1 MDSDADAIAYGGT
14 PEEADS
20 DAGTPEEEEEDS
32 DADTIPYGDTSEED
46 EEADIFSRDSP
57 ESPEC
62 PDAKRP
68 RLA

>member
-1 MDSDADAIAYGGT
+1 MDTDADAIAYGGT

-20 DAGTPEEEEEDS
+20 EEEEEDS

>member
-1 MDSDADAIAYGGT
+1 MEEEEADAIAYGGT

-20 DAGTPEEEEEDS
+20 EEEEDS

>member
-1 MDSDADAIAYGGT
+1 MEEEMDSDADAITYGDT
-14 PEEADS
+14 PEEV
-20 DAGTPEEEEEDS
+20 DS